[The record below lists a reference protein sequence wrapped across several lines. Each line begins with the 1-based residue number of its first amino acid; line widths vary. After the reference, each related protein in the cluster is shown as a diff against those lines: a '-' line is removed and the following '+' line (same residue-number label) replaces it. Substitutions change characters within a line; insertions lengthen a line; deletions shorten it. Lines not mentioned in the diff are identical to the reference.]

1 MVYYFP
7 LSADKL
13 RLGMNNNYSFYL
25 GGHDLEMLEIKRM
38 LQDQGYIEGV
48 NLFDRN
54 LEWHNAYL
62 SAYSDDILRERIN
75 VGIELKEDIKPPPY
89 YISIDHHNERI
100 DEPSSIEQ
108 VAELLATPLNRKQL
122 LIAANDKGHIPAMQ
136 SMGASEEEI
145 LEIRLQDRIAQ
156 GVTQEHEEEA
166 KRAIANQIVVDGIAV
181 IKTQS
186 DKFSPI
192 ADRMY
197 QKNHLLIYSDK
208 ELTYYGTARDLL
220 ANAFSDLISAQ
231 KAYYG
236 GAQNGF
242 FGIGKGNFS
251 PLEIEKLKTEII
263 NHITS
268 QNALS

>member
-1 MVYYFP
+1 MN
-7 LSADKL
+7 
-13 RLGMNNNYSFYL
+13 NNNYSFYL

-54 LEWHNAYL
+54 LEWHNAHL
-62 SAYSDDILRERIN
+62 SVYRTDIQEKRIN
-75 VGIELKEDIKPPPY
+75 IGIELKEDIEPPPH
-89 YISIDHHNERI
+89 YISIDHHNERA
-100 DEPSSIEQ
+100 DELSSIEQ
-108 VAELLATPLNRKQL
+108 VSELLTIPLNRKQL

-136 SMGASEEEI
+136 AMGASEEEI
-145 LEIRLQDRIAQ
+145 AAIRLQDRSAQ

-166 KRAIANQIVVDGIAV
+166 KRAIASQVFVDGVAV

-208 ELTYYGTARDLL
+208 ELTYYGNARDLL

-236 GAQNGF
+236 GSSNGF
-242 FGIGKGNFS
+242 FGIGKGHFS

-263 NHITS
+263 NHIAS